1 MVASLALAAL
11 VALACAAPPQETPMN
26 DKVDPELLELFK
38 TQPGGRYGVIVVF
51 AKAPDE
57 RVLDDMDLSA
67 VPPNEATGQLTREQI
82 ETLAKRSDVSR
93 IRSRPRPKA
102 L

>member
-1 MVASLALAAL
+1 MD
-11 VALACAAPPQETPMN
+11 E
-26 DKVDPELLELFK
+26 KVDPELLELF
-38 TQPGGRYGVIVVF
+38 TTRPDGRFGVIVVF
-51 AKAPDE
+51 TTMPDE
-57 RVLDDMDLSA
+57 RVLDDLDLSA

-82 ETLAKRSDVSR
+82 EALAKRADVSR